1 LQIYINKMLADLPNQ
16 QFLVFRLKLLIK
28 IATMT
33 STNLVPTPDTGD
45 LLLAMLHYMTDQL
58 FAQ

>member
-1 LQIYINKMLADLPNQ
+1 MLADLPNQ